1 VSEAPERAPS
11 RGAAA
16 EPQAGELRQRYE
28 RQLALQHL
36 QRDPA
41 QLDAL
46 ARLEGLRTRLLS
58 DPLPHLPR
66 WVAAFARR
74 RAPRAR
80 AGLYLWG
87 SVGRGK
93 TFLMDLFY
101 ASLPP
106 GVGRRCHFHRFM
118 QEVHLR
124 LAALAQQQQRNPLE
138 AVAGD
143 MARELSALCLDELYV
158 ADIADA
164 MILGGLFAAL
174 LRRGVTLVAT
184 SNVAPRELYRD
195 GLQRQRFVPA
205 IELLEHRL
213 EVLHIGG
220 DTDYRLRQLT
230 AAGTYLPAG
239 AADSAARLAALF
251 AQLAGGDSASSGSID
266 IAGRAIE
273 VLGVAPGVVWFE
285 FAALCGGP
293 RSAEDYIEIAREYQ
307 SVLVSAVPVFDGA
320 HEDEAR
326 RFIALV
332 DELYDRNVNLVLS
345 AAAAPQELYRGARLG
360 ALYARTASRLIEM
373 QSAEYLAREHR
384 P

>member
-1 VSEAPERAPS
+1 
-11 RGAAA
+11 
-16 EPQAGELRQRYE
+16 
-28 RQLALQHL
+28 
-36 QRDPA
+36 
-41 QLDAL
+41 
-46 ARLEGLRTRLLS
+46 
-58 DPLPHLPR
+58 
-66 WVAAFARR
+66 
-74 RAPRAR
+74 
-80 AGLYLWG
+80 
-87 SVGRGK
+87 
-93 TFLMDLFY
+93 
-101 ASLPP
+101 
-106 GVGRRCHFHRFM
+106 
-118 QEVHLR
+118 
-124 LAALAQQQQRNPLE
+124 
-138 AVAGD
+138 
-143 MARELSALCLDELYV
+143 
-158 ADIADA
+158 
-164 MILGGLFAAL
+164 LFAAL

-345 AAAAPQELYRGARLG
+345 AAAAPQELYRAARLG
-360 ALYARTASRLIEM
+360 ALFARTASRLIEM